1 MKIKYLRFL
10 FKIFFYLNV
19 IVSVNVCYSQN
30 NIILKLRQPPPNKLE
45 VADLWQVTLTNTGK
59 TENIYLHGTAFHLNK
74 NIQIVDAQ
82 STIISLDKGIKFL
95 NGNEVQPIKLNSVVD
110 SYKAALLRTGLL
122 PSGSY
127 RICIDVIRSSDNQK
141 IASDCITQTI
151 ANLSPPKL
159 IFPLNNSTTR
169 LENPIF
175 SWLPPV
181 PIPVSYT
188 HLTLPTSDLV

>member
-95 NGNEVQPIKLNSVVD
+95 MKF
-110 SYKAALLRTGLL
+110 
-122 PSGSY
+122 
-127 RICIDVIRSSDNQK
+127 
-141 IASDCITQTI
+141 
-151 ANLSPPKL
+151 NL
-159 IFPLNNSTTR
+159 
-169 LENPIF
+169 
-175 SWLPPV
+175 
-181 PIPVSYT
+181 
-188 HLTLPTSDLV
+188 